1 MPPSSSDPKR
11 QVSFPAAVALCA
23 LAFPLVVY
31 AGTVAYPDLVAVVL
45 YWMLPVVLPL
55 SYLFPETVLSVT
67 FLIFLSPLHYTIA
80 LGTMFLAWYGLG
92 FLVGSFASRR
102 RRPVLV
108 AAGLLPLASAAILAA
123 GYALAPTFEA
133 RLQSIAAT

>member
-23 LAFPLVVY
+23 LAFPLALY
-31 AGTVAYPDLVAVVL
+31 AGTVAEPDLVAVVL

-55 SYLFPETVLSVT
+55 SYLFPETVLDAT
-67 FLIFLSPLHYTIA
+67 FLMFLSPLHYTIA
-80 LGTMFLAWYGLG
+80 VATMFLAWYGLG
-92 FLVGSFASRR
+92 FLVGSLAARR

-108 AAGLLPLASAAILAA
+108 AAVLLPLASAALLAA
-123 GYALAPTFEA
+123 GYALAPSFEA